1 MGYGRKWKPSASQKI
16 EYAEKMREAEEQ
28 FSFIKSSYPIRKGC
42 FVEWVDK
49 STNEIYCGT
58 VINSSYGFK
67 TMQHTYTILIK
78 DGTKKLVKG
87 RNLYDRLLKHDAG
100 DIAKDPTNQ
109 LNTKKERKE

>member
-16 EYAEKMREAEEQ
+16 EYAEKMRETEEQ